1 MQRAALA
8 HSCVGAVF
16 LFHNKGDHAYE
27 QQSVCTIDIIREDA
41 MKPLRPMLLPL
52 LLLACSL
59 TMPSS
64 LPQDTPAQVSNIT
77 HLATATSDP
86 ISNSH
91 TMPVTCTVSAQSLH
105 LRECAG
111 LHCTVLAW
119 LSTGDVL
126 DVLDADQ
133 DWLNVITPSG
143 QTGWVHSKYCGGT
156 Q

>member
-16 LFHNKGDHAYE
+16 LFHNKGDRAYE
-27 QQSVCTIDIIREDA
+27 RQPVCTIDITREDT
-41 MKPLRPMLLPL
+41 MKALRPLFLPL

-59 TMPSS
+59 TTPPS
-64 LPQDTPAQVSNIT
+64 LPQDTSAQLSNKSPLT
-77 HLATATSDP
+77 TATQDP
-86 ISNSH
+86 SSIPH
-91 TMPVTCTVSAQSLH
+91 TMPTTCTVSAQSLH

-111 LHCTVLAW
+111 LQCNVLAW
-119 LSTGDVL
+119 LSAGDVL
-126 DVLDADQ
+126 EVLDTDQ
-133 DWLNVITPSG
+133 DWIEVTTPAG

>member
-1 MQRAALA
+1 M
-8 HSCVGAVF
+8 
-16 LFHNKGDHAYE
+16 N
-27 QQSVCTIDIIREDA
+27 T
-41 MKPLRPMLLPL
+41 LRSL
-52 LLLACSL
+52 LLLLLSLACSL
-59 TMPSS
+59 TTPPSPS
-64 LPQDTPAQVSNIT
+64 QDMPAQLSNIT
-77 HLATATSDP
+77 HLATATQDP
-86 ISNSH
+86 NPNSH
-91 TMPVTCTVSAQSLH
+91 TMPATCTVSAQSLH

-111 LHCTVLAW
+111 LHCNVLAW